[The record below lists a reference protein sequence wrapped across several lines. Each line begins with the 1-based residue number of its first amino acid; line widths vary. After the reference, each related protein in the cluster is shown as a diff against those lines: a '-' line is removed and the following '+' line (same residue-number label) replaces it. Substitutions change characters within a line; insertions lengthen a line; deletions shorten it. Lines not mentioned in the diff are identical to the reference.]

1 MFACC
6 KEQGGA
12 RMAKCVDGNIRA
24 SNLLADPFDQII
36 HAIRMDCF
44 AFGITK
50 NIFRQLAGF

>member
-1 MFACC
+1 
-6 KEQGGA
+6 
-12 RMAKCVDGNIRA
+12 MAKCVDGNIRA